1 MNLLLNYLS
10 HHLLGFAEEG
20 EGMRNL
26 RKKIMRGKIKVWKIN
41 TFMYQYGALV
51 QFVGKELKNCQDTLA
66 TFYIQHDL

>member
-1 MNLLLNYLS
+1 
-10 HHLLGFAEEG
+10 
-20 EGMRNL
+20 MRNL
-26 RKKIMRGKIKVWKIN
+26 RKKIMRGKMKVWKIS